1 MNTIKFVIF
10 IIALIFYFSRQEE
23 MIHESIDKKLSEW
36 LQEKLRTQAVQT
48 KEIEKLKASLPKTLL
63 LPNNSNMYSA
73 KRSMT
78 PYTYLQSKLP
88 IGIKSR
94 QNTVAMINCQ
104 NSTAYNTKEIVLNK
118 VEKFAIIS
126 LQKFIS

>member
-1 MNTIKFVIF
+1 
-10 IIALIFYFSRQEE
+10 

-63 LPNNSNMYSA
+63 LPNNNNMYSA

>member
-1 MNTIKFVIF
+1 MNTIEFVIF
-10 IIALIFYFSRQEE
+10 IIASIFYFSRREE

-63 LPNNSNMYSA
+63 LPNNNNMYSA

>member
-1 MNTIKFVIF
+1 MNTIEF
-10 IIALIFYFSRQEE
+10 IILITTSIFYFSQQEE
-23 MIHESIDKKLSEW
+23 MIHESIDTKLSEW
-36 LQEKLRTQAVQT
+36 LQDKLRTQAVQT

-63 LPNNSNMYSA
+63 LPNKSNMYSA

-78 PYTYLQSKLP
+78 AYTYPQDKLTTR
-88 IGIKSR
+88 IKSR
-94 QNTVAMINCQ
+94 QNTEVMISYQ
-104 NSTAYNTKEIVLNK
+104 NSNAYNTKEIVLNK